1 MKTCPTCHQTIP
13 EKTPLPT
20 RVLSLLAN
28 ADHPMPPREIRHA
41 LGSGEGTTYQT
52 LRRLAEKGAIRKS
65 TIHGVGTG
73 WALVDQGGIPPAV
86 GLSASDLDE
95 GREMLSQALR
105 DLVSYV
111 ASARVVG
118 RQSAVEFLGKLG
130 CDELTAQDIIGLAI
144 QGELLGADE
153 GNLVAP

>member
-1 MKTCPTCHQTIP
+1 MATHCPTCNH
-13 EKTPLPT
+13 
-20 RVLSLLAN
+20 VLGGGSISERLLALMVEEGR
-28 ADHPMPPREIRHA
+28 PLMPAEIAHR
-41 LGSGEGTTYQT
+41 LRVQRTSVYQT
-52 LRRLAEKGAIRKS
+52 LRRLSDRGSVRR
-65 TIHGVGTG
+65 GVIQGESG
-73 WALVDQGGIPPAV
+73 YIISPQGGTPPAA